1 MSISLESVGRSFG
14 EKVALRDVHLEVKRG
29 QIVALL
35 GANGAGK
42 TTAIRVLL
50 GLITPDQGRV
60 TQDGGV
66 VSERELKEVLA
77 YVHADA
83 GITPRLTPREQL
95 AFSLAAEGGSK
106 EGKNRVES
114 TISILGLGELAD
126 QKMETLSSGNKQR
139 VLVGQV
145 LIRNAPYLVLDEPTA
160 NLDLMATQEI
170 LRILEDAKGKGRG
183 ILLSTHQVW
192 IAERIADV
200 VIVLHEG
207 CSVAK
212 WERGDFPEEG
222 LAAAFL
228 KVSGI

>member
-1 MSISLESVGRSFG
+1 M
-14 EKVALRDVHLEVKRG
+14 ALRDVHLEVKRG